1 MIQSRGSLPRY
12 ALEGAVSEE
21 NKRLVENYYREVMT
35 LGQGDTVKFDQFVA
49 ADAVLHNSYPNPPV
63 DAQAWKER
71 VRIFTTS
78 FSDVE
83 ITLGD
88 VLADGDSV
96 ATHMIFRGRHTGE
109 FLGVPASGRN
119 VAVDEI
125 QIMRIRDGMIVERR
139 SVIDMISLLAQIGA
153 TEIPAAYRGSTI
165 PGT

>member
-1 MIQSRGSLPRY
+1 M
-12 ALEGAVSEE
+12 LEN
-21 NKRLVENYYREVMT
+21 NKALVERYYREVMT
-35 LGQGDTVKFDQFVA
+35 LGQGDTIKFDEFVA
-49 ADAVLHNSYPNPPV
+49 KDAVLHNSYPNPPV
-63 DAQAWKER
+63 GPDAWKER

-83 ITLGD
+83 ITLGE
-88 VLADGDSV
+88 VLAEGDSV
-96 ATHMIFRGRHTGE
+96 ATQMIYRGTHTGE
-109 FLGVPASGRN
+109 FLGVPPSGKR

-153 TEIPAAYRGSTI
+153 TEIPASYLGLTI